1 MTSLG
6 IHSAAQS
13 RANALLMPPQGAKK
27 GIEQLTSSV
36 TATRENLVSRGQT
49 ARQQQTGGSSGS
61 NPGSHPSL
69 RELEASVRAEIA
81 SSVSQ
86 MRPMSVSGSGVIDDA
101 SSRMSRDVLIIFTM
115 LGIPLDKA
123 REMAQQLSDTASNVA
138 NPDDLQASLR
148 NFDLQDR
155 NLSLIASSI
164 EINFSQTDL
173 QMTSQNGTITGVSV
187 TDFQLRIEQI
197 RMEISNVTQQDPL
210 ILDLD
215 GNGIDI
221 TSLRDRAIFDL
232 DGDGRKDRAAWI
244 TGKDA
249 LLALDKN
256 KNGKIDDGK
265 ELFGDQNGAKDG
277 FAELATYD
285 DNGDGSIDAQDK
297 VFSSLILLHADGSQ
311 SSLADEG
318 ITSIRVS
325 AITPLSQRLI
335 GGTLA
340 AKGEFVR
347 DDGSVGTTGEV
358 LLDMQA

>member
-1 MTSLG
+1 MVSLG

-13 RANALLMPPQGAKK
+13 RASALLVSQQGAKK
-27 GIEQLTSSV
+27 GIEQLTGSA
-36 TATRENLVSRGQT
+36 TATRENLASRGQT
-49 ARQQQTGGSSGS
+49 ARQQQTSGSSGS
-61 NPGSHPSL
+61 NPASHPGL
-69 RELEASVRAEIA
+69 REREASVRAEIA

-86 MRPMSVSGSGVIDDA
+86 IRPMSVSGSDVIDDA
-101 SSRMSRDVLIIFTM
+101 SRRMNRDALIVFTL
-115 LGIPLDKA
+115 LGFPPEKA
-123 REMAQQLSDTASNVA
+123 RNMAEDLSDTASNIA
-138 NPDDLQASLR
+138 PPDGLNTALR
-148 NFDLQDR
+148 NFSRQSG
-155 NLSLIASSI
+155 NLSLVASSI
-164 EINFSQTDL
+164 ELNFSQTNL
-173 QMTSQNGTITGVSV
+173 QMASQNGTITGVSV
-187 TDFQLRIEQI
+187 TEFQLRIEQI

-221 TSLRDRAIFDL
+221 TSLRDGAIFDL
-232 DGDGRKDRAAWI
+232 DGDGRNDRVAWI

-285 DNGDGSIDAQDK
+285 DNGDGTIDAQDR
-297 VFSSLILLHADGSQ
+297 VFSSLILLHADGTQ

-318 ITSIRVS
+318 ITSLRVS
-325 AITPLSQRLI
+325 AITPLSERLI